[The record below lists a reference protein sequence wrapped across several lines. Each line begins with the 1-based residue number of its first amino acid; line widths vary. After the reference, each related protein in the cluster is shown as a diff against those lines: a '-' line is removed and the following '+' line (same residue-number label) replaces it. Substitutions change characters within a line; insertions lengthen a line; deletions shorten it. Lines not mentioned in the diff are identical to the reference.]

1 MAYNFV
7 RASSQRL
14 LGSFS
19 INVIPC
25 TVSYWGNAVV
35 NTLALGTLSISDSV
49 GNEAIRCFF
58 AGNLANDPVSAS
70 SIDNGIG
77 GTAANA
83 GTFSINTWHHA
94 TAVFASTT
102 SRTSYID
109 GIAGTTNTV
118 SSNPSD
124 LNTIVIGG
132 IMVNSNP
139 ALYFDGNLSEFAVWN
154 VALTTGEINSLAKG
168 FSPKKIRPQSLKFYA
183 PIVRDIADYIGRVS
197 LSNTAT
203 VTPHNRIYS

>member
-19 INVIPC
+19 INATPC

-35 NTLALGTLSISDSV
+35 NTLALGALSISDST
-49 GNEAIRCFF
+49 GNEAIRGLF
-58 AGNLANDPVSAS
+58 AGNLVNDPISIS
-70 SIDNGIG
+70 SIDNGVG

-83 GTFSINTWHHA
+83 GTFNINTWHHA

-118 SSNPSD
+118 SSDPTG
-124 LNTIVIGG
+124 LTTILIGAV
-132 IMVNSNP
+132 MVSSAP

-154 VALTTGEINSLAKG
+154 VVLTTGEINSLAKG
-168 FSPKKIRPQSLKFYA
+168 FSPKRIRPQSLKFYA
-183 PIVRDIADYIGRVS
+183 PIVRNIADYVGRVS